1 MSSLRRKQ
9 GFLVVISGPSGA
21 GKNTVVNELGKRLD
35 RIRYSVSATTR
46 PPGPGEVDGVHY
58 DFVTHDEFQEM
69 REAGKL
75 LEWATVY
82 GNFYGTPRRF
92 IEETTAE
99 GYDVIL
105 DIDIQGAR
113 QVKSR
118 WPAGIFVYLMP
129 PSMEELWRRICARGR
144 DSKDVI
150 DSRFNLAWDELEAV
164 FDYDYVVVNSNLD
177 EAVDNLRAIITAERS
192 KVARCDLVGF
202 IKNLK
207 TDRRCNSSK

>member
-1 MSSLRRKQ
+1 MTSLKRKQ
-9 GFLVVISGPSGA
+9 GFLIVLSGPSGA
-21 GKNTVVNELGKRLD
+21 GKNTVVNELGERLD
-35 RIRYSVSATTR
+35 GLRYSVSATTR

-58 DFVTHDEFQEM
+58 NFVTHGEFQRM
-69 REAGKL
+69 QEAGEL

-113 QVKSR
+113 QVRSR

-129 PSMEELWRRICARGR
+129 PSMGELWRRICARGR
-144 DSKDVI
+144 DSEDAI
-150 DSRFNLAWDELEAV
+150 CARFKLAWAELESV
-164 FDYDYVVVNSNLD
+164 FDYDYVVFNNDLD
-177 EAVDNLRAIITAERS
+177 EAVDNLRAIITSERS
-192 KVARCDLVGF
+192 KVQRCDLSRFVE
-202 IKNLK
+202 NLK
-207 TDRRCNSSK
+207 KQPL

>member
-1 MSSLRRKQ
+1 MTSLKRKQ
-9 GFLVVISGPSGA
+9 GFLIVLSGPSGA
-21 GKNTVVNELGKRLD
+21 GKNTVVNELGERLD
-35 RIRYSVSATTR
+35 GIRYSVSATTR

-58 DFVTHDEFQEM
+58 NFVTHGEFQRM
-69 REAGKL
+69 QEAGEL

-113 QVKSR
+113 QVRSR

-129 PSMEELWRRICARGR
+129 PSMGELWRRICARGR
-144 DSKDVI
+144 DSEDAI
-150 DSRFNLAWDELEAV
+150 CARFKLAWNELEAV
-164 FDYDYVVVNSNLD
+164 FDYDYVVVNNDLD

-192 KVARCDLVGF
+192 RVQRCDLSRFVE
-202 IKNLK
+202 NLK
-207 TDRRCNSSK
+207 KQPL